1 MDTRIICRTRA
12 SQVAIAL
19 IVSACAV
26 SVFSPQALD
35 FGVQIKT
42 EALALMDEATNDFA
56 SHAGAVSQLRQRMD
70 AALTL
75 ASGRSNN
82 AESTRQW
89 ELMND
94 PNGNLLG
101 GFLSRW
107 EQRGPL
113 SRAFIDGRKEQV
125 SLGLDDIVDTENAKR
140 EE

>member
-12 SQVAIAL
+12 SHVAIAL

-26 SVFSPQALD
+26 SAFSQQALD
-35 FGVQIKT
+35 FGVEIKA

-82 AESTRQW
+82 EESTKQW
-89 ELMND
+89 QLMTAL
-94 PNGNLLG
+94 NGNLLG
-101 GFLSRW
+101 GFLSSW
-107 EQRGPL
+107 EQRGTL
-113 SRAFIDGRKEQV
+113 SRTFIDEKRIQV
-125 SLGLDDIVDTENAKR
+125 SRGFDLIIETENARK
-140 EE
+140 E